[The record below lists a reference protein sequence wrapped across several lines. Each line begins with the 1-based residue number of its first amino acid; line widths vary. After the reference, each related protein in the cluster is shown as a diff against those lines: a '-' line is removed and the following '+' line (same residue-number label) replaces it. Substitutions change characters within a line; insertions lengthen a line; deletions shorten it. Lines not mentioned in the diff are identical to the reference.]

1 MKINRGLMAGAL
13 LLISGAALAQA
24 QPGIDGV
31 QDAVTQA
38 LKASAVNQ
46 IEPKV
51 RGWLGGFLILQYVLT
66 NGRMLLQGG
75 DLEKAFAKL
84 FLAISWAGVCLT
96 AVTYGPEFI
105 DSVGND
111 LLGHFLSS
119 VPSASAVLAAVVP
132 LATTILAAAGA
143 ISGFNTALASILV
156 GVFWV
161 VAGGG
166 VYLAFKVFMYSL
178 ELAMI
183 VALSPL
189 SFVLLGLDSFKEQG
203 FAPLKSLIS
212 LVYRAVL
219 FGCIFGAFKFVTN
232 YAVDAFNAINWM
244 DVTSVGTNA
253 KTAVSC
259 LLSYPVLLFLAFKSD
274 SIAATLAGGSSSLGT
289 GDVGQAIAAG
299 AAAGAAASAAGS
311 ATTGAAVTAPK
322 SMASFMSKLL
332 GGSSVSN
339 ASAMGSGGGDPPS
352 FNAPKPALS
361 AGASAGGSAGG
372 GASAPQPPSRPQ
384 SGPASSPSVS
394 GNVASGR
401 YGADL
406 SGDAP
411 NAPSAANDAAI
422 EGAGGSAAATTGQAP
437 ASSQGNA
444 AGAATEE
451 AGSST
456 AATTGQAKASVQGN
470 VTGAATEGTGIPI
483 AATTGQ
489 APASSQGAMEAAAT
503 IGGAQGAGNAGS
515 TSKKLEE
522 TLDKMASHLDKLAT
536 PKKPT
541 LGERLGE
548 ANRHL
553 HQEQAETRIAMSA
566 HAHD

>member
-1 MKINRGLMAGAL
+1 MKINRGLVAGAL

-24 QPGIDGV
+24 QPGMDGV
-31 QDAVTQA
+31 QDVVTQA
-38 LKASAVNQ
+38 LKSSAVNQ

-166 VYLAFKVFMYSL
+166 VYLAFKVFMYYL

-189 SFVLLGLDSFKEQG
+189 CFVLLGLDSFKEQG

-212 LVYRAVL
+212 LVYRVVL

-244 DVTSVGTNA
+244 DITSVGTNV

-259 LLSYPVLLFLAFKSD
+259 LFSYPVLLFLAFKAD

-361 AGASAGGSAGG
+361 AGAPAGGSAGG
-372 GASAPQPPSRPQ
+372 GASAPQPPSRPP
-384 SGPASSPSVS
+384 SGAASPPMSS
-394 GNVASGR
+394 NVASGR
-401 YGADL
+401 YGDSL
-406 SGDAP
+406 PGEGTGQRDAP
-411 NAPSAANDAAI
+411 NAPSA
-422 EGAGGSAAATTGQAP
+422 
-437 ASSQGNA
+437 
-444 AGAATEE
+444 
-451 AGSST
+451 
-456 AATTGQAKASVQGN
+456 VQS
-470 VTGAATEGTGIPI
+470 AATEGTNG
-483 AATTGQ
+483 ASEAGQ
-489 APASSQGAMEAAAT
+489 AAGTPAGLQGNSADGPTTAPGTSLQGSAAEQARAVPEASPATSSNKNDTSGRYGTELPEAASPAPGKASNAAISGPPASESSRLEE
-503 IGGAQGAGNAGS
+503 
-515 TSKKLEE
+515 KLE
-522 TLDKMASHLDKLAT
+522 KLVDHMT
-536 PKKPT
+536 QPKKPT

-553 HQEQAETRIAMSA
+553 QQEQAETRIAMSA
-566 HAHD
+566 HAND